1 MQDILKTLKI
11 LIVEDE
17 KRLAQ
22 LLKEAINDSFYKVV
36 IAKDGIEGLK
46 KFQSFKPDIIIS
58 DITMPNLDG
67 LEMCQKIR
75 EESNIPIVILS
86 AYSQKEKLLK
96 AIDLGIN
103 KYFIKPFDIE
113 EFLEYLKNL
122 SKNIKKIKTYKLK
135 DNFVFDNNSVC
146 LYKDEILINL
156 TKREREFLN
165 ILIKNKNSLVK
176 KEDIKTLLWNE
187 DVSDERLR
195 TFIKRLRL
203 KTSKDLVE
211 NVSSQGYLISVFDN

>member
-1 MQDILKTLKI
+1 MKSLKV

-17 KRLAQ
+17 IKLAN
-22 LLKEAINDSFYKVV
+22 LIKVSIKELFFKVN

-75 EESNIPIVILS
+75 EESNIPIIILS

>member
-1 MQDILKTLKI
+1 MKSLKV

-17 KRLAQ
+17 IKLAN
-22 LLKEAINDSFYKVV
+22 LIKTSIKELFFKVN

>member
-1 MQDILKTLKI
+1 MKTLKV

-17 KRLAQ
+17 IKLAN
-22 LLKEAINDSFYKVV
+22 LIKVSIKELFFKVN

-67 LEMCQKIR
+67 LEMCQRIR

-176 KEDIKTLLWNE
+176 KEDIKILLWNE